1 MFSKK
6 ADVGVGLIDQSAMV
20 VDDDVQS
27 HCGTTCF
34 QHEKKDSDMMSH
46 LNFYVLHVHSVP
58 GAVPGFSRMKPAVLI
73 ALPFVCTTTVCAH
86 VRLTLVHI
94 MMDK

>member
-1 MFSKK
+1 MK
-6 ADVGVGLIDQSAMV
+6 ADVGVGLKDRSAMV
-20 VDDDVQS
+20 VDDDMQS

-34 QHEKKDSDMMSH
+34 QHEKKDSDMTSH
-46 LNFYVLHVHSVP
+46 LDFYVLHVHFVP
-58 GAVPGFSRMKPAVLI
+58 GALPGCSRMKPADLI
-73 ALPFVCTTTVCAH
+73 ALPFLCTATVCAH